1 MEDMAIFSNSRILVV
16 GGGSGMGLALTRRSL
31 AAGAEVVIAGRNAEK
46 LKRVS
51 EELRNPAALHTAAID
66 ITQEDQVAG
75 LLGKIGRL
83 DHIVSTAADIE
94 GAYELLPSLDLKT
107 AQRVVESKIYGP
119 LLLAKYGAPLLPAG
133 GSITF
138 TSGIAAYRPSARGA
152 VVAAVNAALEGL
164 VRALAI
170 ELAPIRVNAV
180 SPGWVD
186 TPIWTFVAGD
196 KKDDTLGAMAD
207 RLPVGRVGRADDIA
221 DAISFLIG
229 NTFTTGTVLHVEGGH
244 RLI

>member
-1 MEDMAIFSNSRILVV
+1 MAIGNIANTRILIV
-16 GGGSGMGLALTRRSL
+16 GGSSGMGLALAKQSL
-31 AAGAEVVIAGRNAEK
+31 EAGAEVIIVGRNEDKLRHAYEK
-46 LKRVS
+46 LRSPAISTAVADIAR
-51 EELRNPAALHTAAID
+51 EEDVAALFD
-66 ITQEDQVAG
+66 G
-75 LLGKIGRL
+75 IGRL

-94 GAYELLPSLDLKT
+94 GAYELLPALKLE
-107 AQRVVESKIYGP
+107 AVQRAMASKVYGP
-119 LLLAKYGAPLLPAG
+119 LFLAKYGAQTLSAG

-138 TSGIAAYRPSARGA
+138 TSGIAAYRPAMRGS

-196 KKDDTLGAMAD
+196 RKDETLDAMAK
-207 RLPVGRVGRADDIA
+207 RLPVGRVGRPEDIA
-221 DAISFLIG
+221 DAIGYLMG
-229 NTFTTGTVLHVEGGH
+229 NGFTTGSVLHVEGGH